1 MRKKMKNENVK
12 LSRNPINSNFPVELI
27 YNVGTLIF
35 SIIFV
40 HTIYLTLIRP
50 RAQALI
56 TIAEQKGVSVERVFS
71 VIMKDPE
78 QELCII
84 LMFWAIFMIGS
95 KIYSI
100 IKQNYIINVDILG
113 FDNSGKV
120 TKDQAIDALQDIE
133 RYKFG
138 LGDSVIIQTLS
149 SSLRSYITTS
159 NIQNASETLVTA
171 TENNGMRLEA
181 DLSMIRYIVWA
192 IPSIGFIG
200 TVRGIGQA
208 LSKADIALAG
218 DISAMTSSLGVAFN
232 STFVALLIS
241 ILLMFLLHQIQRMND
256 KLVLD
261 AHDYCNKY
269 FISKVLE

>member
-1 MRKKMKNENVK
+1 MRKKMKNENEK
-12 LSRNPINSNFPVELI
+12 LSRNPINSNFPLELV
-27 YNVGTLIF
+27 YNLGTLMF

-120 TKDQAIDALQDIE
+120 TKDQAVQALQDIE

-171 TENNGMRLEA
+171 TENIGMRLEA

-208 LSKADIALAG
+208 LSQADVALAG

-241 ILLMFLLHQIQRMND
+241 ILIMFLLHQIQRMND

>member
-1 MRKKMKNENVK
+1 MKNENEK
-12 LSRNPINSNFPVELI
+12 LSRNSINSNFPAELI
-27 YNVGTLIF
+27 YNAGTLIF

-120 TKDQAIDALQDIE
+120 TKDQAIEALQDIE

-171 TENNGMRLEA
+171 TENIGMRLEA

-208 LSKADIALAG
+208 LSQADVALAG

-241 ILLMFLLHQIQRMND
+241 ILIMFLLHQIQRMND

>member
-1 MRKKMKNENVK
+1 MRKKMKNENEK
-12 LSRNPINSNFPVELI
+12 LSRNPINFNFPLELV
-27 YNVGTLIF
+27 YNLGTLMF

-120 TKDQAIDALQDIE
+120 TKDQAVQALQDIE

-171 TENNGMRLEA
+171 TENIGMRLEA

-208 LSKADIALAG
+208 LSQADVALAG

-241 ILLMFLLHQIQRMND
+241 ILIMFLLHQIQRMND

>member
-1 MRKKMKNENVK
+1 MRKKMKNENEK

-27 YNVGTLIF
+27 YNIGTLIF

-120 TKDQAIDALQDIE
+120 TKDQAVEALQDIE

-171 TENNGMRLEA
+171 TENIGMRLEA

-208 LSKADIALAG
+208 LSQADVALAG

-241 ILLMFLLHQIQRMND
+241 ILIMFLLHQIQRMND

>member
-1 MRKKMKNENVK
+1 MKNENEK

-27 YNVGTLIF
+27 YNIGTLIF

-120 TKDQAIDALQDIE
+120 TKDQAFEALQDIE

-171 TENNGMRLEA
+171 TENIGMRLEA

-208 LSKADIALAG
+208 LSQADVALAG

-241 ILLMFLLHQIQRMND
+241 ILIMFLLHQIQRMND